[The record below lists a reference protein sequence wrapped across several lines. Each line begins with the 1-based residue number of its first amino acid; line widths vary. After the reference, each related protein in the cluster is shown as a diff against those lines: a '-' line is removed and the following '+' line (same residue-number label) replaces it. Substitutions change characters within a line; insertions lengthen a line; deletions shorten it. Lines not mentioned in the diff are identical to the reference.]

1 MNIPLLDLR
10 DVVKTYPSRH
20 GVHTI
25 LRGINLTVEKGQRF
39 GILGRNGSGKSTM
52 IRLISGQELPD
63 AGKIFRGMSVSWPL
77 AFSGAFQGSLTGFD
91 NLRFI
96 SRIYNVDHHR
106 IQKFVEEFSELGAY
120 FREPVKTYSSG
131 MQARLAFAL
140 SLAIEFDC
148 YLVDEIIAVGD
159 ARFHEKCMYEL
170 FEVRKDRAFIF
181 VSHDA
186 NFISGHCTNAAVLE
200 GGLLST
206 YDSVSEAYDHYVKN
220 VLHLGE

>member
-1 MNIPLLDLR
+1 MLKLIN
-10 DVVKTYPSRH
+10 VVKHYRSRNGFH
-20 GVHTI
+20 SILKGV
-25 LRGINLTVEKGQRF
+25 NLSVQPGER
-39 GILGRNGSGKSTM
+39 LGVLGKNGSGKSTM

-63 AGKIFRGMSVSWPL
+63 SGQIIRGMTVSWPL

-96 SRIYNVDHHR
+96 SRIYDVDYR
-106 IQKFVEEFSELGAY
+106 KIQPFVEDFSELGSY

-181 VSHDA
+181 VSHDPG
-186 NFISGHCTNAAVLE
+186 FISAHCNSAAVLDA
-200 GGLLST
+200 GRLT
-206 YDSVSEAYDHYVKN
+206 KYQSVPEAYDHYINN
-220 VLHLGE
+220 VLQLGS